1 MCPKEGWRNVFRAS
15 IYRETVA
22 QQQPVAETVPLSLTG
37 CRSQMQTG
45 MAVDAAAAI
54 SPTST
59 CAATGGGPSMVSL
72 SSYTRMPA

>member
-1 MCPKEGWRNVFRAS
+1 MSPKEGWRNVFRAS

-22 QQQPVAETVPLSLTG
+22 QQQSVGETVPLSLTG
-37 CRSQMQTG
+37 CRSQMQTE
-45 MAVDAAAAI
+45 MAADAAAAI

-59 CAATGGGPSMVSL
+59 YVATGGGPSMVSL

>member
-1 MCPKEGWRNVFRAS
+1 MSPKEGWRNVFRAS

-22 QQQPVAETVPLSLTG
+22 QQQSVGETVPLSLTG
-37 CRSQMQTG
+37 CRSQTG
-45 MAVDAAAAI
+45 MAADAAAAI

-59 CAATGGGPSMVSL
+59 YAATGGGPSMVSL